1 VASVAW
7 DGGGRPH
14 THGRARALS
23 CKVAILV
30 ARVTSA
36 GVANDCPAK
45 ASRRNSRHQPS
56 CRLRRQAPLGMN
68 TWRMRGWS
76 TNQVRVEQLSWLER
90 LSVITT
96 MTPSGLAVSTAAS
109 SLWVPEI
116 RS

>member
-1 VASVAW
+1 
-7 DGGGRPH
+7 
-14 THGRARALS
+14 
-23 CKVAILV
+23 
-30 ARVTSA
+30 
-36 GVANDCPAK
+36 
-45 ASRRNSRHQPS
+45 
-56 CRLRRQAPLGMN
+56 MN